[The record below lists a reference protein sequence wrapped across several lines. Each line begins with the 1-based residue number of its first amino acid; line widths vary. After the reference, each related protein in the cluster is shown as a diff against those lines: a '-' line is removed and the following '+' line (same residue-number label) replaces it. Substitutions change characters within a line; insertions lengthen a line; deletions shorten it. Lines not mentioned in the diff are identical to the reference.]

1 MISGLTADCVM
12 EPPALDSQVRVRKAA
27 MHDIHPILDLI
38 NSYAAK
44 GIMLPRTEFEMSENI
59 RDFSVAYS
67 GGKLVGCGALHFYS
81 PVMAEVRSLA
91 VAPEDRTHGIGM
103 LLVEALAREAEEY
116 RLDAIFAFTY
126 VPGFF
131 AKMGFQEVERG
142 ELPLKAWKDCLRCPK
157 FNSCDEIAVVRI
169 LSPDRWSRH
178 NTQQETELLDLT
190 QGLIQLPTIKQRIS
204 IPKKQCK
211 SRDFKAQSHTNCVII
226 QSANPSGL

>member
-1 MISGLTADCVM
+1 MLSALTADSVL
-12 EPPALDSQVRVRKAA
+12 ERRSADHLVTVRKAD
-27 MHDIHPILDLI
+27 MQDIQPILDLI

-91 VAPEDRTHGIGM
+91 VAPDNRTQGIGL
-103 LLVEALAREAEEY
+103 LLVKALVREAKDY
-116 RLDAIFAFTY
+116 GLDAIFAFTY

-131 AKMGFQEVERG
+131 AKMGFHEVERG

-157 FNSCDEIAVVRI
+157 FHSCDEIAVVRI
-169 LSPDRWSRH
+169 LAPDRWVTH
-178 NTQQETELLDLT
+178 AKPAEYAWVDFAEQVLV
-190 QGLIQLPTIKQRIS
+190 QLPTIKSQ
-204 IPKKQCK
+204 
-211 SRDFKAQSHTNCVII
+211 AH
-226 QSANPSGL
+226 